1 MFRFVYIILLYN
13 ILSFRIGYGLK
24 QNDDTTGTMCDCNC
38 DVQIDIVKNFM
49 KDLADVRKCKDK
61 ITNIETQLLRNR
73 AAKPSSCIEAAASS
87 LKNGVYEIQIK
98 NLNVTD
104 VEVFCEESVDFGG
117 WLVIQRRQSGSVDF
131 KRDWHDY
138 KEGFGNIT
146 ENFWIGLE
154 TLHALTSGCEQE
166 LYIHMKAR
174 NGTEYYAKYSH
185 ILIGNEGEDYVLKK
199 LGKYSGSAGDSLSYH
214 LGMKFSTQDRD
225 NDYSKGNCA
234 EYYHGGWWFKDCYR
248 GYLNGRFG
256 HNLGGLNWHDIEKD
270 VSLVFAQIMIR
281 PSSIC
286 WRKLMLGNGYQQV

>member
-146 ENFWIGLE
+146 ENYWIGLD
-154 TLHALTSGCEQE
+154 TLHALTNNCEQE
-166 LYIHMKAR
+166 LYIQMKRR
-174 NGTEYYAKYSH
+174 NGQEYYAKYSEF
-185 ILIGNEGEDYVLKK
+185 LIGNEVESYALKK
-199 LGKYSGSAGDSLSYH
+199 LGDYSGNAGDSLRTH
-214 LGMKFSTQDRD
+214 LGMKFSTYDRD
-225 NDYSKGNCA
+225 NDGSQRNCA
-234 EYYHGGWWFKDCYR
+234 LIFEGGWWFEKCY
-248 GYLNGRFG
+248 
-256 HNLGGLNWHDIEKD
+256 
-270 VSLVFAQIMIR
+270 
-281 PSSIC
+281 
-286 WRKLMLGNGYQQV
+286 